1 MNDSNQQHH
10 QHNPTRVRDE
20 DPDTLDPS
28 ELRVVDTERVL
39 TIDELST
46 LKEIIARYKAAKWVV
61 IAGLSLG
68 AMAVPIMDWVANHLS
83 LK

>member
-10 QHNPTRVRDE
+10 QHNPTRVREE
-20 DPDTLDPS
+20 DSETLDPN

-39 TIDELST
+39 TVDELAT

-68 AMAVPIMDWVANHLS
+68 AMAVPVIDWVYNHLS
-83 LK
+83 FK